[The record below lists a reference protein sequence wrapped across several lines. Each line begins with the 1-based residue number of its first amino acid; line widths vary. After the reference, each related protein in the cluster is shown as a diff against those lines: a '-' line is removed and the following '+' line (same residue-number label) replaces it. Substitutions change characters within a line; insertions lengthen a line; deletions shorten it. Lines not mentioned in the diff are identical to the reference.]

1 MHDVAIVGG
10 GLFGQIIRR
19 KLLADGMDVVNL
31 ESHQKHSGSSPAAC
45 LMKPSW
51 FSSLGKDVYEP
62 SLKLLDELYGVSD
75 IEFETRPL
83 KKRVNVHWCDPKAI
97 LSAVPKAMRVASVEP
112 GLVRGWTTRQIDFEK
127 DRLVD
132 LEART
137 VIVAAGIWSN
147 DILPDRA
154 RVPGLVGRAGAAF
167 LWPDL
172 KIEQP
177 FISVWAP
184 YRQLVAFNRGDG
196 AWVGDGSAIKPE
208 NWTEERQL
216 QSYERCSVA
225 IDRYVHNDLNHN
237 RVVSL
242 YGIRPYVPKVKP
254 CYLDIRPGL
263 IVATGGAKNGT
274 LAAGWCAH
282 KISEALR

>member
-19 KLLADGMDVVNL
+19 KLIADGMDVVNL

-51 FSSLGKDVYEP
+51 YSALGKDVYEP
-62 SLKLLDELYGVSD
+62 SLRLLDELYGVSD

-83 KKRVNVHWCDPKAI
+83 KKRVTVHWCDPNAI
-97 LSAVPKAMRVASVEP
+97 LSSVSKYLLVNRVEP
-112 GLVRGWTTRQIDFEK
+112 GRVHGFTRTGYASSTSDYTTI
-127 DRLVD
+127 
-132 LEART
+132 EART
-137 VIVAAGIWSN
+137 VIVAAGVWSN
-147 DILPDRA
+147 DILPVER
-154 RVPGLVGRAGAAF
+154 RVLGLVGRAGAAF
-167 LWPDL
+167 LWPGDRVN
-172 KIEQP
+172 QP
-177 FISVWAP
+177 FIKVWAP

-196 AWVGDGSAIKPE
+196 LWVGDGSAIKPE
-208 NWTEERQL
+208 NWTEERCQASL
-216 QSYERCSVA
+216 KRCQEA
-225 IDRYVHNDLNHN
+225 MDYNYLNAPP
-237 RVVSL
+237 VKL

-254 CYLDIRPGL
+254 CYLDIQPGL